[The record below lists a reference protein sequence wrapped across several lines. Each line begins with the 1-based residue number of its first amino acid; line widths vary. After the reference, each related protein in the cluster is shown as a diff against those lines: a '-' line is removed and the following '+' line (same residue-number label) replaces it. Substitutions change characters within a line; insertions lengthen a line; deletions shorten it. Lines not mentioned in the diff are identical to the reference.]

1 MLIVFSFC
9 HRDAD
14 LALKQA
20 QWIRELGG
28 VSHHNVMLACNQE
41 ARRREQ
47 EKPILDI
54 YQRCFNTVELF
65 TPWDEE
71 ETPSTGHLK
80 HARPANH
87 LWVRVV
93 QRILNSRKDVPF
105 LWMETDAT
113 PTRSE
118 WADRIDEQ
126 FQACKHPFLGDHVI
140 VKDTPPHMSG
150 IGVYHETWRHIPEF
164 ACISEVAWDVALG
177 AKMLAL
183 YYRTFLIQH
192 EWKPASFKTAKDLE
206 RIRPEA
212 LIYHQC
218 KDGSLIDRLRE
229 ARGGVEVARPSS
241 SVAGA
246 GSSPAPA
253 TDERLANALKEIE
266 RLKAEREKPVR
277 VVPTIKRRGKK
288 MSEATKQKLRDA
300 HARRKAQMT

>member
-9 HRDAD
+9 HKDAA

-20 QWIRELGG
+20 QWVRESGG

-47 EKPILDI
+47 EKPIMELL
-54 YQRCFNTVELF
+54 QRSFNTVELF

-71 ETPSTGHLK
+71 ETPSTGFLK
-80 HARPANH
+80 HARSANH

-93 QRILNSRKDVPF
+93 QRVRDFRKDVPF
-105 LWMETDAT
+105 LWMEADAT
-113 PTRSE
+113 PIKPS
-118 WADRIDEQ
+118 WADQIDEQ
-126 FQACKHPFLGDHVI
+126 FAACRMPFLGDHVVI
-140 VKDTPPHMSG
+140 KDTPPHMSG
-150 IGVYHETWRHIPEF
+150 IGVYHETWKHIPEF

-177 AKMLAL
+177 AKILAKF
-183 YYRTFLIQH
+183 YRTFLIQH
-192 EWKPASFKTAKDLE
+192 DWKPESFKTAADLK

-229 ARGGVEVARPSS
+229 ARGGVAEAQPSS
-241 SVAGA
+241 SAAGV
-246 GSSPAPA
+246 GSNPAPA
-253 TDERLANALKEIE
+253 TDDRLANALREIE

-277 VVPTIKRRGKK
+277 VVPSIKRRAKP
-288 MSEATKQKLRDA
+288 MSEETKQKLRDA
-300 HARRKAQMT
+300 HARRKAAMA